1 VDYRQL
7 NALTIKNK
15 YLIPVIEDLLD
26 ELQGANA
33 FSKLDLRSSY
43 HQIRMNLADI
53 SKTAFRTHMGHY
65 EYLVM
70 PFGLTNAPA
79 TFQDLMNIIFSK
91 ILRKFVLV
99 FFDDILIFSRT
110 LEEHIK
116 HLTTIL
122 QLIRA
127 HQLKV
132 KLSKCTFAT
141 DSVEYLGHVISGS
154 SIATDPSKI
163 TNVISWKTPTNI
175 TQLRGFL
182 GLTGYYR
189 RFIKHYATIC
199 KPLHEALKKNSFQW
213 ETIEKEAFAQLKTT
227 MTTPPVVSLP
237 NFNLPFV
244 LETNACASGLG
255 EVLMQLG
262 KPMAYLS
269 KAIVPK
275 LASMSIYKKEDMA
288 ILEALKKLRH
298 YLLWT
303 DY

>member
-1 VDYRQL
+1 
-7 NALTIKNK
+7 
-15 YLIPVIEDLLD
+15 
-26 ELQGANA
+26 
-33 FSKLDLRSSY
+33 
-43 HQIRMNLADI
+43 
-53 SKTAFRTHMGHY
+53 
-65 EYLVM
+65 
-70 PFGLTNAPA
+70 
-79 TFQDLMNIIFSK
+79 
-91 ILRKFVLV
+91 
-99 FFDDILIFSRT
+99 
-110 LEEHIK
+110 
-116 HLTTIL
+116 
-122 QLIRA
+122 
-127 HQLKV
+127 V

-154 SIATDPSKI
+154 GVATDPSKI
-163 TNVISWKTPTNI
+163 TDIISWKTPTNI

-288 ILEALKKLRH
+288 ILEALKKLHH